1 MYYYAFLRGDTAQM
15 QQQVAWSS
23 GKPGAE
29 DPLLSAQSDTE
40 AYYGHLAAA
49 RDYSR
54 RAIDSAV
61 RADSKETAA
70 YWQVNGA
77 VREAEFG
84 NAAIAKEDVAAA
96 LKLAPGRDVK
106 LLSALTLARVGNTE
120 QAKTLIEGLEKT
132 EASNTVLKLYWLP
145 TLKAA
150 IEINAGHPD
159 EALVLLEAA
168 APNEMGEPPPVQIGT
183 MYPAYLRGQAYLEA
197 KNGAAAAVEFKKLID
212 HPGIV
217 VNYPTGVLARLGLAR
232 AYALSGDTAKSRAAY
247 QDFLGL
253 WKTSD
258 PDIPIL
264 KAAREENS
272 KLQ

>member
-1 MYYYAFLRGDTAQM
+1 MYFYAFLHGDTGQM

-40 AYYGHLAAA
+40 AYFGHLAAA

-54 RAIDSAV
+54 RAIDSAI

-77 VREAEFG
+77 IREAEFG
-84 NAAIAKEDVAAA
+84 NTAIAKEDVAAA

-106 LLSALTLARVGNTE
+106 LLSALTLARIGDTA
-120 QAKTLIEGLEKT
+120 QAKALIEGLEKT

-183 MYPAYLRGQAYLEA
+183 MYPAYLRGQAYLES

-212 HPGIV
+212 HPGIA

-232 AYALSGDTAKSRAAY
+232 AYALSGDTVKSRAAY

-253 WKTSD
+253 WKTAD

-264 KAAREENS
+264 KVAKEEVA